1 MNESPQRSWTEP
13 GRDPELAL
21 AAQRG
26 DLGALFTLLRKYR
39 RELWRVCFALTLDR
53 QRAER
58 LVHDTLLR
66 AAKNLRSVPTGSSM
80 LPWLVRL
87 AAHLATA
94 AARQAPLG
102 GAGAPSGAGSGAAPL
117 SPEALGTALTQT
129 EQPVLEAFASLS
141 EGERLLL
148 ALDTIEHISYAD
160 LAVIA
165 KREVPVIMNQVA
177 QIRTRLAREE
187 AA

>member
-66 AAKNLRSVPTGSSM
+66 AAKNLRSLPTGSSM

-94 AARQAPLG
+94 AAKS
-102 GAGAPSGAGSGAAPL
+102 GAPTQGAEPL
-117 SPEALGTALTQT
+117 SAEALGTPVS
-129 EQPVLEAFASLS
+129 EMERPVLEAFAALQ

-148 ALDTIEHISYAD
+148 ALDTIEHIAYPD
-160 LAVIA
+160 LAMIA

-177 QIRTRLAREE
+177 LIRSRLAREE

>member
-1 MNESPQRSWTEP
+1 VHETPHHSWMEP

-87 AAHLATA
+87 AAHLAA
-94 AARQAPLG
+94 AAAKS
-102 GAGAPSGAGSGAAPL
+102 GAPASVEPL
-117 SPEALGTALTQT
+117 SAEALGTPLSDM
-129 EQPVLEAFASLS
+129 ERPVLEAFAALP

-148 ALDTIEHISYAD
+148 ALDTIEHISYPE

-177 QIRTRLAREE
+177 LIRSRLAREE

>member
-1 MNESPQRSWTEP
+1 M
-13 GRDPELAL
+13 
-21 AAQRG
+21 
-26 DLGALFTLLRKYR
+26 FTLLREYR

-53 QRAER
+53 QLAER

-87 AAHLATA
+87 AAHLATVA
-94 AARQAPLG
+94 AK
-102 GAGAPSGAGSGAAPL
+102 SGASASGPAPGAEPL
-117 SPEALGTALTQT
+117 SDEALGTPLSDM
-129 EQPVLEAFASLS
+129 ERPVLEAFAALS

-148 ALDTIEHISYAD
+148 ALDTIEHISYPE

-165 KREVPVIMNQVA
+165 KREVPVIMNQLA
-177 QIRTRLAREE
+177 LIRSRLAREE

>member
-1 MNESPQRSWTEP
+1 MHETPHHSWTEP

-39 RELWRVCFALTLDR
+39 RELWRVSFALTLDR

-66 AAKNLRSVPTGSSM
+66 AAKNLRSLPTGSSM

-87 AAHLATA
+87 AAHLATVATKSGTA
-94 AARQAPLG
+94 AP
-102 GAGAPSGAGSGAAPL
+102 GAEPL
-117 SPEALGTALTQT
+117 SPEALGTGLT
-129 EQPVLEAFASLS
+129 EMERPVLEAFASLP

-148 ALDTIEHISYAD
+148 ALDTIEHVDYPE

-177 QIRTRLAREE
+177 LIRARIAREE

>member
-1 MNESPQRSWTEP
+1 VNANPNRSWTEP

-39 RELWRVCFALTLDR
+39 RELWHVCFALTLDR

-66 AAKNLRSVPTGSSM
+66 AAKNLRSLPTGSSM

-94 AARQAPLG
+94 AARSGTA
-102 GAGAPSGAGSGAAPL
+102 GAGAEPL
-117 SPEALGTALTQT
+117 SNEALGTPIT
-129 EQPVLEAFASLS
+129 EVERPVLEAFASLP

-148 ALDTIEHISYAD
+148 ALDTIERIPYGD

-165 KREVPVIMNQVA
+165 KREVAVIMNQVA
-177 QIRTRLAREE
+177 LVRARLAREE

>member
-1 MNESPQRSWTEP
+1 VHETPHHSWTEP

-66 AAKNLRSVPTGSSM
+66 AAKNLRSLPTGSSM

-87 AAHLATA
+87 AAHLATSA
-94 AARQAPLG
+94 AKSGLPAG
-102 GAGAPSGAGSGAAPL
+102 GAEPL
-117 SPEALGTALTQT
+117 SPEALGTELADM
-129 EQPVLEAFASLS
+129 ERPVLEAFAALP

-148 ALDTIEHISYAD
+148 ALDTIEHIPYPE

-177 QIRTRLAREE
+177 LIRARIAREE

>member
-1 MNESPQRSWTEP
+1 VDESPHRSWTEP

-39 RELWRVCFALTLDR
+39 RELWHVCFALTLDR

-66 AAKNLRSVPTGSSM
+66 AAKNLRSLPTGSSM

-94 AARQAPLG
+94 TAKSGLPQG
-102 GAGAPSGAGSGAAPL
+102 GAEPL
-117 SPEALGTALTQT
+117 SPEALGTALT
-129 EQPVLEAFASLS
+129 EVERPVLEAFVALP

-148 ALDTIEHISYAD
+148 ALDTIERLPYPE

-177 QIRTRLAREE
+177 VIRTRIAREE

>member
-1 MNESPQRSWTEP
+1 MDQSPQHSWTEP

-39 RELWRVCFALTLDR
+39 RELWHVCFALTLDR

-66 AAKNLRSVPTGSSM
+66 AAKNLRSLPTGSSM

-87 AAHLATA
+87 AAHLASAATKSGTA
-94 AARQAPLG
+94 QG
-102 GAGAPSGAGSGAAPL
+102 GAEPL
-117 SPEALGTALTQT
+117 SPEALGTVLT
-129 EQPVLEAFASLS
+129 EVERPVIEAFAALP

-148 ALDTIEHISYAD
+148 ALDTIERLPYGE

-165 KREVPVIMNQVA
+165 KREVPVIMNQLAVVRSR
-177 QIRTRLAREE
+177 IAREE

>member
-1 MNESPQRSWTEP
+1 VNESPHRSWTEP

-39 RELWRVCFALTLDR
+39 RELWRVCFVLTLDR
-53 QRAER
+53 QRTER

-66 AAKNLRSVPTGSSM
+66 AAKNLRSLPTGSSM

-87 AAHLATA
+87 AAHLATST
-94 AARQAPLG
+94 ARSGTG
-102 GAGAPSGAGSGAAPL
+102 GAGAEPL
-117 SPEALGTALTQT
+117 SPEALGTTLT
-129 EQPVLEAFASLS
+129 EMERPVLEAFAALP

-148 ALDTIEHISYAD
+148 ALDTIERLPYPE

-177 QIRTRLAREE
+177 VVRARLAREE

>member
-1 MNESPQRSWTEP
+1 MHDPPRRSWTDP

-58 LVHDTLLR
+58 LFHDTLLR
-66 AAKNLRSVPTGSSM
+66 AAKNLRSVPPGTSL

-94 AARQAPLG
+94 TTRREP
-102 GAGAPSGAGSGAAPL
+102 AGASAPL
-117 SPEALGTALTQT
+117 SVDALGTTLTEV
-129 EQPVLEAFASLS
+129 EQPVLESFAALP
-141 EGERLLL
+141 ETDRVLL
-148 ALDTIEHISYAD
+148 ALASIEKLPYAE
-160 LAVIA
+160 LAAVA
-165 KREVPVIMNQVA
+165 KRETTAVMNQLA
-177 QIRTRLAREE
+177 QLRARLAREPG
-187 AA
+187 A

>member
-1 MNESPQRSWTEP
+1 MNNAPNRSWTEP

-66 AAKNLRSVPTGSSM
+66 AAKNLRSLPTGSSM

-94 AARQAPLG
+94 AAKSGTANT
-102 GAGAPSGAGSGAAPL
+102 GAEPL
-117 SPEALGTALTQT
+117 SPEALGTALA
-129 EQPVLEAFASLS
+129 EMERPVLEAFAALP

-148 ALDTIEHISYAD
+148 ALDTIERLPYPE

-177 QIRTRLAREE
+177 VIRARLAREE

>member
-1 MNESPQRSWTEP
+1 VSTPPHRSWTEP

-66 AAKNLRSVPTGSSM
+66 AAKNLRSLPTGSSM

-94 AARQAPLG
+94 AARNAPP
-102 GAGAPSGAGSGAAPL
+102 GAPTGAEPFSA
-117 SPEALGTALTQT
+117 EALGTGLT
-129 EQPVLEAFASLS
+129 EMERPVLEAFAALP

-148 ALDTIEHISYAD
+148 ALDTIEHVPYAD

-177 QIRTRLAREE
+177 LIRSRLAREE

>member
-1 MNESPQRSWTEP
+1 MHETPHHSWMEP

-66 AAKNLRSVPTGSSM
+66 AAKNLRSLPTGSSM

-94 AARQAPLG
+94 AARSGTMP
-102 GAGAPSGAGSGAAPL
+102 AGAEPL
-117 SPEALGTALTQT
+117 SPEALGTTLT
-129 EQPVLEAFASLS
+129 EVERPVLETFASLP

-148 ALDTIEHISYAD
+148 ALDTIARLPYPD

-165 KREVPVIMNQVA
+165 KREVPVIMNQLA
-177 QIRTRLAREE
+177 LIRSRLAREE

>member
-1 MNESPQRSWTEP
+1 MNNAPNRSWTEP

-53 QRAER
+53 QKAER

-66 AAKNLRSVPTGSSM
+66 AAKNLRSLPTGSSM

-94 AARQAPLG
+94 AAKSGTAN
-102 GAGAPSGAGSGAAPL
+102 AGAEPL
-117 SPEALGTALTQT
+117 SPEALGTALA
-129 EQPVLEAFASLS
+129 EMERPVLEAFAALP

-148 ALDTIEHISYAD
+148 ALDTIERLPYPE

-177 QIRTRLAREE
+177 VIRARLAREE

>member
-1 MNESPQRSWTEP
+1 VHDNSNAHYSWTEP

-53 QRAER
+53 QQAER
-58 LVHDTLLR
+58 LFHDTLLR
-66 AAKNLRSVPTGSSM
+66 AAKNLRSLPTGSSM

-94 AARQAPLG
+94 AAKNGTQAP
-102 GAGAPSGAGSGAAPL
+102 GAEPF
-117 SPEALGTALTQT
+117 SPEALGTGLT
-129 EQPVLEAFASLS
+129 EMERPVLEAFAALP

-148 ALDTIEHISYAD
+148 ALDTIEHISYPE

-177 QIRTRLAREE
+177 LIRARIAREE

>member
-1 MNESPQRSWTEP
+1 MHDTPHHSWTEP

-94 AARQAPLG
+94 AARNGPPAT
-102 GAGAPSGAGSGAAPL
+102 GAEPL
-117 SPEALGTALTQT
+117 SPEALGTALT
-129 EQPVLEAFASLS
+129 EMERPVLEAFAALP

-148 ALDTIEHISYAD
+148 ALDTIEHIPYPE

-177 QIRTRLAREE
+177 LIRSRVAREE

>member
-1 MNESPQRSWTEP
+1 MNAPPNRSWTEP

-66 AAKNLRSVPTGSSM
+66 AAKNLRSLPTGSSM

-94 AARQAPLG
+94 AAKS
-102 GAGAPSGAGSGAAPL
+102 GAPAGTAEPL
-117 SPEALGTALTQT
+117 SPEALGTALS
-129 EQPVLEAFASLS
+129 EMERPVLEAFAAMP

-148 ALDTIEHISYAD
+148 ALDTIERLPYPE

-177 QIRTRLAREE
+177 VIRARLAREE

>member
-1 MNESPQRSWTEP
+1 MHESPHRSWTEP

-53 QRAER
+53 QRTER

-94 AARQAPLG
+94 SARAVQP
-102 GAGAPSGAGSGAAPL
+102 GAGPEPL
-117 SPEALGTALTQT
+117 SPEALGTALT
-129 EQPVLEAFASLS
+129 EVERPVLEAFAALP

-148 ALDTIEHISYAD
+148 ALDTIERLPYPD

-177 QIRTRLAREE
+177 LVRSRLAREE

>member
-1 MNESPQRSWTEP
+1 MHETPHHSWTEP

-66 AAKNLRSVPTGSSM
+66 AAKNLRSLPTGSSM

-87 AAHLATA
+87 AAHLATSA
-94 AARQAPLG
+94 TK
-102 GAGAPSGAGSGAAPL
+102 AGLAVSTAEPL
-117 SPEALGTALTQT
+117 SPEALGTGLT
-129 EQPVLEAFASLS
+129 EMERPVLEAFSTLP

-148 ALDTIEHISYAD
+148 ALDTIEHIPYPE

-177 QIRTRLAREE
+177 LIRARVAREE

>member
-1 MNESPQRSWTEP
+1 VNESPHHSWTEP

-66 AAKNLRSVPTGSSM
+66 AAKNLRSLPTGSSM

-87 AAHLATA
+87 AAHIATA
-94 AARQAPLG
+94 AAKSGTSP
-102 GAGAPSGAGSGAAPL
+102 AGAEPL
-117 SPEALGTALTQT
+117 SAEALGTSLT
-129 EQPVLEAFASLS
+129 EVERPVLETFASLP

-148 ALDTIEHISYAD
+148 ALDTIARLPYPE

-165 KREVPVIMNQVA
+165 KREVPVIMNQLA
-177 QIRTRLAREE
+177 LIRSRLAREE

>member
-1 MNESPQRSWTEP
+1 MNESPHHSWTEP

-66 AAKNLRSVPTGSSM
+66 AAKNLRSLPTGSSM

-87 AAHLATA
+87 AAHIATA
-94 AARQAPLG
+94 AAKSGTTP
-102 GAGAPSGAGSGAAPL
+102 AGAEPL
-117 SPEALGTALTQT
+117 SAEALGTSLT
-129 EQPVLEAFASLS
+129 EVERPVLETFASLP

-148 ALDTIEHISYAD
+148 ALDTIARLPYPE

-165 KREVPVIMNQVA
+165 KREVPVIMNQLA
-177 QIRTRLAREE
+177 LIRSRLAREE

>member
-1 MNESPQRSWTEP
+1 MSVHESPHHSWTEP

-39 RELWRVCFALTLDR
+39 RELWHVCFALTLDR

-66 AAKNLRSVPTGSSM
+66 AAKNLRSLPTGSSM
-80 LPWLVRL
+80 LPWLVRR

-94 AARQAPLG
+94 AARAPAA
-102 GAGAPSGAGSGAAPL
+102 AGAAEPL
-117 SPEALGTALTQT
+117 SAEALGTPLT
-129 EQPVLEAFASLS
+129 EMERPVLEAFAALS

-148 ALDTIEHISYAD
+148 ALDTIEHVPYPE
-160 LAVIA
+160 LAV
-165 KREVPVIMNQVA
+165 
-177 QIRTRLAREE
+177 
-187 AA
+187 

>member
-1 MNESPQRSWTEP
+1 VNESPHRSWTEP

-66 AAKNLRSVPTGSSM
+66 AAKNLRSLPTGSSM

-94 AARQAPLG
+94 SAKSG
-102 GAGAPSGAGSGAAPL
+102 MGASGAEPL
-117 SPEALGTALTQT
+117 SPEALGTTLN
-129 EQPVLEAFASLS
+129 EMERPVLEAFAALP

-148 ALDTIEHISYAD
+148 ALDTIERLPYPD

-177 QIRTRLAREE
+177 VVRARLAREE

>member
-1 MNESPQRSWTEP
+1 MNESPHHSWTER

-66 AAKNLRSVPTGSSM
+66 AAKNLRSLPTGSSM

-87 AAHLATA
+87 AAHIATA
-94 AARQAPLG
+94 AAKSGTSP
-102 GAGAPSGAGSGAAPL
+102 AGAEPL
-117 SPEALGTALTQT
+117 SAEALGTSLT
-129 EQPVLEAFASLS
+129 EVERPVLETFASLP

-148 ALDTIEHISYAD
+148 ALDTIARLPYPE

-165 KREVPVIMNQVA
+165 KREVPVIMNQLA
-177 QIRTRLAREE
+177 LIRSRLAREE

>member
-1 MNESPQRSWTEP
+1 VHETPHHSWTEP

-53 QRAER
+53 LRAER

-66 AAKNLRSVPTGSSM
+66 AAKNLRSLPTGSSM

-94 AARQAPLG
+94 ASRQGPPTG
-102 GAGAPSGAGSGAAPL
+102 GAEPF
-117 SPEALGTALTQT
+117 SPEALGTALT
-129 EQPVLEAFASLS
+129 EIERPVLEAFATLP

-148 ALDTIEHISYAD
+148 ALDTIEHIPYPE

-177 QIRTRLAREE
+177 LIRSRIAREE

>member
-1 MNESPQRSWTEP
+1 MHETPHHSWTEP

-66 AAKNLRSVPTGSSM
+66 AAKNLRSLPTGSSM

-87 AAHLATA
+87 AAHLAASA
-94 AARQAPLG
+94 AK
-102 GAGAPSGAGSGAAPL
+102 SGLAVSSAEPL
-117 SPEALGTALTQT
+117 SSEALGTGLT
-129 EQPVLEAFASLS
+129 EMERPVLEAFATLP

-148 ALDTIEHISYAD
+148 ALDTIERIPYPE

-177 QIRTRLAREE
+177 LIRSRVAREE

>member
-1 MNESPQRSWTEP
+1 MHETPHHSWTEP

-66 AAKNLRSVPTGSSM
+66 AAKNLRSLPTGSSM

-94 AARQAPLG
+94 QAKQGLPAG
-102 GAGAPSGAGSGAAPL
+102 GAEPF
-117 SPEALGTALTQT
+117 SPEALGTALT
-129 EQPVLEAFASLS
+129 EMERPVLEAFATLP

-148 ALDTIEHISYAD
+148 ALDTIEHIPYPE

-177 QIRTRLAREE
+177 LIRSRIAREE

>member
-1 MNESPQRSWTEP
+1 MNNAPNRSWTEP

-66 AAKNLRSVPTGSSM
+66 AAKNLRSLPTGSSM

-87 AAHLATA
+87 AAHLATS
-94 AARQAPLG
+94 AARQAPPG
-102 GAGAPSGAGSGAAPL
+102 SAPGDAAPL
-117 SPEALGTALTQT
+117 SPEALGTALT
-129 EQPVLEAFASLS
+129 EMERPVLEAFASLS

-148 ALDTIEHISYAD
+148 ALDTIEHVPYPD

-165 KREVPVIMNQVA
+165 KREVPVIMNQVS
-177 QIRTRLAREE
+177 QIRSRLAREE

>member
-1 MNESPQRSWTEP
+1 MNESPHHSWTEP

-66 AAKNLRSVPTGSSM
+66 AAKNLRSLPTGSSM

-87 AAHLATA
+87 AAHIATA
-94 AARQAPLG
+94 AAKSGTTP
-102 GAGAPSGAGSGAAPL
+102 AGAEPL
-117 SPEALGTALTQT
+117 SAEALGTTLT
-129 EQPVLEAFASLS
+129 EVERPVLETFASLP

-148 ALDTIEHISYAD
+148 ALDTIARLPYPE

-165 KREVPVIMNQVA
+165 KREVPVIMNQLA
-177 QIRTRLAREE
+177 LIRSRLAREE

>member
-1 MNESPQRSWTEP
+1 MHETPHHSWTEP

-66 AAKNLRSVPTGSSM
+66 AAKNLRSLPTGSSM

-94 AARQAPLG
+94 AAKS
-102 GAGAPSGAGSGAAPL
+102 GAPTSGAEPL
-117 SPEALGTALTQT
+117 STEALGTPVS
-129 EQPVLEAFASLS
+129 EMERPVLEAFAALS

-148 ALDTIEHISYAD
+148 ALDTIEHISYPD

-177 QIRTRLAREE
+177 LIRSRLAREE

>member
-1 MNESPQRSWTEP
+1 MHETPHYSWTEP

-26 DLGALFTLLRKYR
+26 DLGAVFTLLRKYR

-58 LVHDTLLR
+58 LVYDTLLR
-66 AAKNLRSVPTGSSM
+66 AAKNLRSLPTGSSM

-87 AAHLATA
+87 AAHLATTA
-94 AARQAPLG
+94 AKQGPPVP
-102 GAGAPSGAGSGAAPL
+102 GAEPL
-117 SPEALGTALTQT
+117 SPEALGTALT
-129 EQPVLEAFASLS
+129 EMERPVLEAFASLP

-148 ALDTIEHISYAD
+148 ALDTIEHIPYPE

-177 QIRTRLAREE
+177 LIRSRLAREE

>member
-1 MNESPQRSWTEP
+1 MNDPARRPWTEP

-26 DLGALFTLLRKYR
+26 DLGALFMLLRKYR
-39 RELWRVCFALTLDR
+39 RELWRLCFALTLDR

-66 AAKNLRSVPTGSSM
+66 AAKNLRSLPAGTSL
-80 LPWLVRL
+80 LPWLARL

-94 AARQAPLG
+94 STRQEAAGP
-102 GAGAPSGAGSGAAPL
+102 AGAEPIEITAAG
-117 SPEALGTALTQT
+117 LGTTLTDV
-129 EQPVLEAFASLS
+129 EQRVLAAYARMPEPD
-141 EGERLLL
+141 RLLL
-148 ALDTIEHISYAD
+148 ALASVERLSYPE
-160 LAVIA
+160 LAAVA
-165 KREVPVIMNQVA
+165 RREIPAVMHHVSVLRA
-177 QIRTRLAREE
+177 RLAGEE

>member
-1 MNESPQRSWTEP
+1 VDESPHRSWTEP

-39 RELWRVCFALTLDR
+39 RELWHVCFALTLDR

-66 AAKNLRSVPTGSSM
+66 AAKNLRSLPTGSSM

-94 AARQAPLG
+94 ATKSGLPQG
-102 GAGAPSGAGSGAAPL
+102 GAEPL
-117 SPEALGTALTQT
+117 SPEALGTALT
-129 EQPVLEAFASLS
+129 EVERPVLEAFVALP

-148 ALDTIEHISYAD
+148 ALDTIERLPYPE

-177 QIRTRLAREE
+177 VIRTRIAREE

>member
-1 MNESPQRSWTEP
+1 VSNSPNRSWTEP

-53 QRAER
+53 QKAER

-66 AAKNLRSVPTGSSM
+66 AAKNLRSLPTGSSM

-94 AARQAPLG
+94 AAKSGTAN
-102 GAGAPSGAGSGAAPL
+102 AGAEPL
-117 SPEALGTALTQT
+117 SPEALGTALA
-129 EQPVLEAFASLS
+129 EMERPVLEAFAALP

-148 ALDTIEHISYAD
+148 ALDTIERLPYPE

-177 QIRTRLAREE
+177 VIRARLAREE

>member
-1 MNESPQRSWTEP
+1 MNESPHHSWTEP

-66 AAKNLRSVPTGSSM
+66 AAKNLRSLPTGSSM

-87 AAHLATA
+87 AAHIATA
-94 AARQAPLG
+94 AAKSGTSP
-102 GAGAPSGAGSGAAPL
+102 AGAEPL
-117 SPEALGTALTQT
+117 SAEALGTSLT
-129 EQPVLEAFASLS
+129 EVERPVLETFASLP

-148 ALDTIEHISYAD
+148 ALDTIARLPYPE

-165 KREVPVIMNQVA
+165 KREVPVIMNQLA
-177 QIRTRLAREE
+177 LIRSRLAREE